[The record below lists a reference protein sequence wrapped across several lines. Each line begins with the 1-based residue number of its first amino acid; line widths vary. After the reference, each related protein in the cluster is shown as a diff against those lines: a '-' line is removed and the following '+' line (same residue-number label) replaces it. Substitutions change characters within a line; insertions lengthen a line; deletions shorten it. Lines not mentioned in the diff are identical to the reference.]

1 MRRQLAAITL
11 LLTLAAPALLSGH
24 EGHEH
29 KHFMGTVTMVD
40 QKHLM
45 LKTKEGKEITIYLNQ
60 NTKYRRG
67 SSATTAAAAKIKVGD
82 RVVVSVTSDREPYT
96 ANGVRLGSGTPG
108 SKKLPRR

>member
-29 KHFMGTVTMVD
+29 KRFMGTVTMID
-40 QKHLM
+40 QKHVM
-45 LKTKEGKEITIYLNQ
+45 LKTKEGKEITIYLDQ
-60 NTKYRRG
+60 STKYRRG
-67 SSATTAAAAKIKVGD
+67 SAAATAAGAGVKVGD

-96 ANGVRLGSGTPG
+96 AKEVRLGSGTTS